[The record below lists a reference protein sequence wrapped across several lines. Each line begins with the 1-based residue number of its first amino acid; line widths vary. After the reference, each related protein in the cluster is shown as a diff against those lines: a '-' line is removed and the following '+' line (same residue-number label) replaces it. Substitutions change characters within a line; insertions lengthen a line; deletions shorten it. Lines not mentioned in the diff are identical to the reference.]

1 MAVLM
6 LASASGS
13 PGVTTAALG
22 LALTWPRPVLLVEA
36 DPTGGSAVLA
46 GYFRGLSAHTTG
58 LIDLAW
64 AHREGLLED
73 ALTELTMPIPDS
85 SASLLPGVRAHTQ
98 ARSLAALWEPLAAAV
113 QRLDRTGRDVIID
126 AGRLGLTGSPEP
138 LIYAADLML
147 LVMRSD
153 LVALAAARS
162 WAETLR
168 GKFDEL
174 GTPAKVRALLVG
186 EGRPYS
192 GRDVAKVLGLPV
204 AAALTWDEASAAV
217 FSRGASL
224 PRRFLGRALPRSLR
238 AARAD
243 IESAIAADAAQ
254 LAAPGV
260 TGRS

>member
-1 MAVLM
+1 MAVIV

-13 PGVTTAALG
+13 PGVTTSALG

-46 GYFRGLSAHTTG
+46 GYFRGISAHTAG
-58 LIDLAW
+58 LLDLAW

-73 ALTELTMPIPDS
+73 ALAELPMPIPDS

-98 ARSLAALWEPLAAAV
+98 ARSLAALWEPLAAALK
-113 QRLDRTGRDVIID
+113 RLDRTGRDVIID

-162 WAETLR
+162 WAETL
-168 GKFDEL
+168 GAGFDDL
-174 GTPAKVRALLVG
+174 GTAKVRALLVG

-192 GRDVAKVLGLPV
+192 GRDVTKVLGLPV
-204 AAALTWDEASAAV
+204 AATLAWDEASAAV
-217 FSRGASL
+217 FSRGAPL
-224 PRRFLGRALPRSLR
+224 PRRFLGGALPRSLR
-238 AARAD
+238 AARAA
-243 IESAIAADAAQ
+243 IESAIAADATQ

>member
-1 MAVLM
+1 MTRDSI
-6 LASASGS
+6 ASPSADVVT
-13 PGVTTAALG
+13 PGD
-22 LALTWPRPVLLVEA
+22 PDA

-46 GYFRGLSAHTTG
+46 GYFRGISAHTTG

-73 ALTELTMPIPDS
+73 ALTELPMPIPDS

-98 ARSLAALWEPLAAAV
+98 ARSLAGLWEPLAAALK
-113 QRLDRTGRDVIID
+113 RLDRTGRDVIID

-138 LIYAADLML
+138 VIYGADLML

-168 GKFDEL
+168 AGFDEL

-186 EGRPYS
+186 AAGPTAAVMLPRCWGCLWRQPWLGTLPPRPFLEGRPRRGGS
-192 GRDVAKVLGLPV
+192 WAGRC
-204 AAALTWDEASAAV
+204 
-217 FSRGASL
+217 RGACARRGPPSNPPLRPMLPSSL
-224 PRRFLGRALPRSLR
+224 HP
-238 AARAD
+238 
-243 IESAIAADAAQ
+243 
-254 LAAPGV
+254 V
-260 TGRS
+260 